1 MWRVIG
7 QERAIGFLRRALESQ
22 RFPHAW
28 LFVGPRHVGKL
39 TLALDLACAL
49 NCRGEEKPCGSCS
62 ACQRILSGNYPD
74 VQLIERR
81 DKEIGIAQIRGLQQ
95 WVSLKP
101 YEGGQRVFIING
113 AEYLSEEASNCFLKV
128 LEEPPAATVF
138 ILLAETSEALLPTI
152 VSRCQRIELRPL
164 PLFRVKEVLREKFGV
179 DELQAELLGRLS
191 QGRLG
196 WAISALRDRKL
207 LEEREARL
215 KELLRAEEAGL
226 SERFALSAKLAE
238 LSRERV
244 AELLRLWAGW
254 WRDLLLI
261 KSSCEEFITNLD
273 LKGLL
278 HQRARLYTLPEIG
291 RTLNSFRRAD
301 WELEQNANPRLVLEV
316 LMLDLPGTEAVAD
329 RSKS

>member
-1 MWRVIG
+1 MWRAIG
-7 QERAIGFLRRALESQ
+7 QERAVSFLQRALGGQ

-62 ACQRILSGNYPD
+62 ACQRILAGNYPD

-101 YEGGQRVFIING
+101 YEEGQRVFIING

-128 LEEPPAATVF
+128 LEEPPPATVF
-138 ILLAETSEALLPTI
+138 VLLAETSEALLPTI
-152 VSRCQRIELRPL
+152 VSRCQRIELQPL
-164 PLFRVKEVLREKFGV
+164 SLSRVKEVLREKFGV
-179 DELQAELLGRLS
+179 DESQAELLGRLS
-191 QGRLG
+191 RGCLG
-196 WAISALRDRKL
+196 WAISALRDRRL
-207 LEEREARL
+207 LEEREAWLR
-215 KELLRAEEAGL
+215 ELLQAEEASL

-254 WRDLLLI
+254 WRDLLLA
-261 KSSCEEFITNLD
+261 KSGCGEFITNLD
-273 LKGLL
+273 LKELL

-291 RTLNSFRRAD
+291 RTLDSLRRAD
-301 WELEQNANPRLVLEV
+301 WELEQNANPRLALEV
-316 LMLDLPGTEAVAD
+316 LMLDLPRAEMVAD